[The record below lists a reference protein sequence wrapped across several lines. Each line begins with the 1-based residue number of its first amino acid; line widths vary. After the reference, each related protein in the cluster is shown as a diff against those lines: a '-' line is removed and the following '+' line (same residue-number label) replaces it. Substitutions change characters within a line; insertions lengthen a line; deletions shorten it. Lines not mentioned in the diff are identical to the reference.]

1 MESLKKMLLKTF
13 KSSKFICTSVEEDDN
28 SKLLIAC
35 ENNQKLKLTKILDE
49 AISELFVSEYKEEYL
64 KNNLNLHNIDEV
76 NLKAFIKAL
85 VCFDKDYDKE
95 YCIKKLNYEGALYL
109 QSVFAFKLKTLREKW
124 KDICELTN
132 DNSIFLKTEGTFLE
146 LLKFLIKNLKIKE
159 KTINIVFKNNAY
171 EFMDEKGKKIKLKNK
186 EEESEEIFLITNL
199 ITLNPKAINLH
210 CDSTIKIKT
219 LNLLNELFGN
229 KIKLCK
235 N

>member
-1 MESLKKMLLKTF
+1 MWEISIVFSNHNKAYMESLKKMLLKTF

-95 YCIKKLNYEGALYL
+95 YCIKKLYL
-109 QSVFAFKLKTLREKW
+109 WF
-124 KDICELTN
+124 
-132 DNSIFLKTEGTFLE
+132 FLLFLG
-146 LLKFLIKNLKIKE
+146 F
-159 KTINIVFKNNAY
+159 
-171 EFMDEKGKKIKLKNK
+171 
-186 EEESEEIFLITNL
+186 
-199 ITLNPKAINLH
+199 
-210 CDSTIKIKT
+210 
-219 LNLLNELFGN
+219 
-229 KIKLCK
+229 
-235 N
+235 